1 MSLNEIY
8 TELIR
13 FHNKNPKNRKE
24 IPNATVKE
32 RGHNP
37 SCGDDITLHLKIEGD
52 IVVDAG
58 FTGVGCAISQA
69 STSMMI
75 DLIKGKKLED
85 VEKIIETFLGMIRK
99 EIDDEN
105 ELSILGDAA
114 YLKNISNMPARV
126 KCGVLPWHSLKI
138 ALEKIN

>member
-13 FHNKNPKNRKE
+13 FHNKNPRNRKE
-24 IPNATVKE
+24 IPNATIKE

-37 SCGDDITLHLKIEGD
+37 SCGDDITLHIKTDGD
-52 IVVDAG
+52 IVIDAG

-85 VEKIIETFLGMIRK
+85 IGKILETFLGMIRK
-99 EIDDEN
+99 EIDDES

-126 KCGVLPWHSLKI
+126 KCGVLPWHSLKV

>member
-13 FHNKNPKNRKE
+13 FHNKNPRNRKE
-24 IPNATVKE
+24 VPNATIKE

-37 SCGDDITLHLKIEGD
+37 SCGDDITLHIKTDGD
-52 IVVDAG
+52 IVIDVG

-75 DLIKGKKLED
+75 DLIKGKRLED
-85 VEKIIETFLGMIRK
+85 IEKILETFLGMIRK
-99 EIDDEN
+99 EIDDEG

-138 ALEKIN
+138 ALEKIK

>member
-13 FHNKNPKNRKE
+13 YHNKNPRNRKE
-24 IPNATVKE
+24 IPNATIKE

-37 SCGDDITLHLKIEGD
+37 SCGDDITLHIKIDGETV
-52 IVVDAG
+52 IDAG

-75 DLIKGKKLED
+75 DLIKGKRVKD
-85 VEKIIETFLGMIRK
+85 INKILETFLSMIRK
-99 EIDDEN
+99 EIDDES

-126 KCGVLPWHSLKI
+126 KCGVLSWHSLKI

>member
-13 FHNKNPKNRKE
+13 YHNKNPRNRKD
-24 IPNATVKE
+24 IPNATIKE

-37 SCGDDITLHLKIEGD
+37 SCGDDITLQIKTDGD
-52 IVVDAG
+52 VVIDAG

-75 DLIKGKKLED
+75 DLIKGKKIDEIDSILD
-85 VEKIIETFLGMIRK
+85 TFLGMIRK
-99 EIDDEN
+99 DIDDESK
-105 ELSILGDAA
+105 LSVLGDAV

-138 ALEKIN
+138 ALEKIK

>member
-13 FHNKNPKNRKE
+13 FHNKNPRNKKE
-24 IPNATVKE
+24 IPNATIKE

-37 SCGDDITLHLKIEGD
+37 SCGDDITLHIKTDGD
-52 IVVDAG
+52 VVKDAG
-58 FTGVGCAISQA
+58 FTGVGCAICQA

-75 DLIKGKKLED
+75 DLIKGKKIEVVDSIL
-85 VEKIIETFLGMIRK
+85 ETFLGMIRK
-99 EIDDEN
+99 EVDDEN
-105 ELSILGDAA
+105 QLSILGDAI

-126 KCGVLPWHSLKI
+126 KCGVLPWHSLKV
-138 ALEKIN
+138 ALEKIE

>member
-13 FHNKNPKNRKE
+13 FHNKNPRNRKE
-24 IPNATVKE
+24 IPNATIKE

-37 SCGDDITLHLKIEGD
+37 SCGDDITLHIKIEGD
-52 IVVDAG
+52 IVIDAG

-75 DLIKGKKLED
+75 DLIKGKRLEEI
-85 VEKIIETFLGMIRK
+85 EKILETFLGMIRK
-99 EIDDEN
+99 EKDGEN

>member
-13 FHNKNPKNRKE
+13 FHNKNPRNRKE
-24 IPNATVKE
+24 IPNATIKE

-37 SCGDDITLHLKIEGD
+37 SCGDDITLHIKTDGD
-52 IVVDAG
+52 IVIDAG

-75 DLIKGKKLED
+75 DLIKGKRLEEI
-85 VEKIIETFLGMIRK
+85 EKILETFLGMIRK
-99 EIDDEN
+99 EIDDESK
-105 ELSILGDAA
+105 LSILGDAA

-126 KCGVLPWHSLKI
+126 KCGVLPWHSLKV